1 MDFLIF
7 SGPGQ
12 VTVMKGLCFFFTCQ
26 THQFWSQMDP
36 DLQIRPVL
44 DIFTCPFLISGLYF
58 PLNQPEMDFYV
69 IFRSKIAK
77 CLKKLLFFTLNL
89 HKMCVS
95 GRIWAELKARNDENK
110 LKYVSRRLSWWSKS
124 ILKPKVV

>member
-1 MDFLIF
+1 
-7 SGPGQ
+7 
-12 VTVMKGLCFFFTCQ
+12 
-26 THQFWSQMDP
+26 MDP

-58 PLNQPEMDFYV
+58 PLNQPEMDFLRHFQV
-69 IFRSKIAK
+69 QN
-77 CLKKLLFFTLNL
+77 CQMPQKLCFFALNL

-95 GRIWAELKARNDENK
+95 GRIWAELKARNDENTS
-110 LKYVSRRLSWWSKS
+110 KYVSRRLSWWSKS